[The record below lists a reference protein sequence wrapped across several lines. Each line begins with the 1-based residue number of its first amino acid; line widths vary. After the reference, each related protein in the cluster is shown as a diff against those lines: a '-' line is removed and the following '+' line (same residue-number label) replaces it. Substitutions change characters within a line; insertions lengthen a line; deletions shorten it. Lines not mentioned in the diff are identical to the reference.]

1 VIDPDHQVRTARLL
15 LRATRERDAPRFAQ
29 IQSNWNVTRMLRQAP
44 WPVVE
49 AEMAAWVATHAEEW
63 TAGTAYRFAVER
75 DGEVI
80 GVCDLDDIAG
90 DYGEIGYW
98 YDEAHWGGGVA
109 SEAAQALVR
118 FALDEVSLNRLLAGH
133 AADNPASGRVL
144 ERVGFRFRT
153 EITRYSRPHG
163 EDRPY
168 RTYTL
173 HRP

>member
-1 VIDPDHQVRTARLL
+1 MPDRDLQIRTARLV
-15 LRATRERDAPRFAQ
+15 LRPTQPSDAPRFAQ
-29 IQSNWNVTRMLRQAP
+29 IQSNWNVTRMLRMAP

-49 AEMAAWVATHAEEW
+49 SEMAAWVATHAEEW
-63 TAGTAYRFAVER
+63 AAGTAYRFAVER

-80 GVCDLDDIAG
+80 GVCDLDDIDG

-98 YDEAHWGGGVA
+98 YDEPHWGGGFA

-118 FALDEVSLNRLLAGH
+118 FAMDEVGLDRLVAGH

-144 ERVGFRFRT
+144 ERVGFRFRA

-173 HRP
+173 LRP